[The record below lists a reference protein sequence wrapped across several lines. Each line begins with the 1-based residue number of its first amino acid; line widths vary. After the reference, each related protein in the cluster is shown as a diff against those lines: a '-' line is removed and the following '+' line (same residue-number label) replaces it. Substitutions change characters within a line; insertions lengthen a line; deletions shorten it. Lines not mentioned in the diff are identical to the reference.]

1 MRAVWVCASLKPCWV
16 GSGVGRYGY
25 VDIIGEGREDGSFD
39 VYSSSSSSKS
49 GSELRYAMDE
59 DVVASRCGGWD
70 AIVGEEVT
78 MMSILVLVADPE
90 GLDVDSADSLSFP
103 PFLPSYSR
111 KANGSK
117 SDCRI
122 FLLLEKS
129 SLDDFSCIG
138 ADLRGAAVVAE
149 GFHRPLEDDSSA
161 SAKSK
166 SSVSSS

>member
-1 MRAVWVCASLKPCWV
+1 MRAVWVCDGLKPCWV

-25 VDIIGEGREDGSFD
+25 VDIIGEDREDSSFD

-59 DVVASRCGGWD
+59 DVVASCCGGWD
-70 AIVGEEVT
+70 AVVGEEVT
-78 MMSILVLVADPE
+78 MMSILDAGPE
-90 GLDVDSADSLSFP
+90 GLDVESAENRSFP

-129 SLDDFSCIG
+129 SLDDCPWACIG
-138 ADLRGAAVVAE
+138 ADLMGAAVVAE
-149 GFHRPLEDDSSA
+149 GFHLPLDDDSSA